1 MIPISLENGRTS
13 TPSAAR
19 IQMNG
24 DFPLVGNSALRSQY
38 PRPKQTLYDP
48 KRMLGH
54 KITDDE
60 IIAE

>member
-1 MIPISLENGRTS
+1 
-13 TPSAAR
+13 
-19 IQMNG
+19 MNG
-24 DFPLVGNSALRSQY
+24 DTSLVGNSALRGQY
-38 PRPKQTLYDP
+38 PFPLRTLYDP